1 MSAQVSADLTINV
14 FHENTE
20 FPLGN
25 YEMEAGQCHLRLGK
39 IKLREWEQHFRKK
52 GNPKSPNSVITALP
66 LFLETQQV
74 RETWVNENTNALQL
88 TQSKHAK
95 QDAVLSPPLLRIDS
109 ILHGHS
115 ILPGS
120 KADSIL

>member
-1 MSAQVSADLTINV
+1 MSARVSADLTINV

-25 YEMEAGQCHLRLGK
+25 YEMEAGQCHLRPGK
-39 IKLREWEQHFRKK
+39 IKLREWEQHFREK
-52 GNPKSPNSVITALP
+52 GNPKAKVIMALP

-74 RETWVNENTNALQL
+74 REAWVNENTNALQF
-88 TQSKHAK
+88 TRSKHAK
-95 QDAVLSPPLLRIDS
+95 QDAVLSPTLLRIDS
-109 ILHGHS
+109 ILHAHPV
-115 ILPGS
+115 LPWS

>member
-1 MSAQVSADLTINV
+1 M
-14 FHENTE
+14 
-20 FPLGN
+20 PLKT
-25 YEMEAGQCHLRLGK
+25 GK
-39 IKLREWEQHFRKK
+39 DQIKRM
-52 GNPKSPNSVITALP
+52 GATALP

-74 RETWVNENTNALQL
+74 REAWVNENTNALQL

>member
-1 MSAQVSADLTINV
+1 M
-14 FHENTE
+14 
-20 FPLGN
+20 PLKT
-25 YEMEAGQCHLRLGK
+25 GK
-39 IKLREWEQHFRKK
+39 DQIKRMGATFQRERQSQE
-52 GNPKSPNSVITALP
+52 SYCVITALP

-74 RETWVNENTNALQL
+74 REAWVNENTNALQL